1 MIKVLAFVKVIPIGT
16 SSSSLSSYVAEAIK
30 VLNSMNIKYQLTPF
44 GTAVE
49 VDSIDRVADLLK
61 ELNRRFRDMGVP
73 RLVIDVSLDLRYDK
87 EITLEYKVSSVYE
100 KL

>member
-16 SSSSLSSYVAEAIK
+16 SSGSLSNYVAEAIK
-30 VLNSMNIKYQLTPF
+30 VLNSMNVKYQLTPF

-49 VDSIDRVADLLK
+49 VDSIDTIADILK
-61 ELNRRFRDMGVP
+61 ELNKKFKDIGVP

-87 EITLEYKVSSVYE
+87 EITLEHKVSSVYE

>member
-16 SSSSLSSYVAEAIK
+16 SSSSLSNYVAEAIK
-30 VLNSMNIKYQLTPF
+30 VLNSMNIKYLLTPF

>member
-1 MIKVLAFVKVIPIGT
+1 M
-16 SSSSLSSYVAEAIK
+16 AEAIK
-30 VLNSMNIKYQLTPF
+30 VINHLGIKHQLTPF

-49 VDSIDRVADLLK
+49 VDSIDDVAKLVK
-61 ELNRRFRDMGVP
+61 ELDKRFKELGVP

-87 EITLEYKVSSVYE
+87 EITLEHKISSVYG